1 MARRRTVASLGVV
14 LIAGVVCSANAGEPC
29 EAQWVDH
36 FGPENGLSGDAYCLE
51 VFDDGTGPAVYVGG
65 DFFFAGGERGA
76 RIAKWN
82 GAGWE
87 LLSGPSGNGVILG
100 TVNAMCVYD
109 DGTGP
114 ALFVGGTFNTA
125 GGLPANKIAKWD
137 GVQWSTLT
145 GPSGTGIP
153 SVSVDALEVF
163 DDGSGPK
170 LYVGGSFSSA
180 GGVAASDLA
189 TWDGSE
195 WAPILSDEG
204 NGISGSVNSFEVYDD
219 GTGPALFVGGLF
231 DLADN
236 TPAGSIAK
244 WDGQEWS
251 LLEGPS
257 GVGVNQRVNAMEVY
271 DEGNG
276 PVLFVGGQFSQA
288 GGLTATRIARWDGA
302 EWSPVIAPGGEGV
315 IGVQGVLGFTRF
327 DDGTGENLVVSGD
340 FPFAGGVEVN
350 SVGAWDG
357 TDWSS
362 FEGPE
367 AIGIGLRVHDV
378 QSFETDAGPALF
390 AVGDWTFAGGIPSE
404 HIAQWQA
411 CDPGPGPC
419 DADATGDGSS
429 DLADLNL
436 VLANFGQATADGD
449 TNGDGTVDLA
459 DLNAVLGAFGTLCE

>member
-1 MARRRTVASLGVV
+1 MVRRRTVASLGVV

-29 EAQWVDH
+29 VAQWVDH

-65 DFFFAGGERGA
+65 AFFNAAGVRVD

-82 GAGWE
+82 GSGWE
-87 LLSGPSGNGVILG
+87 LLSGPSGNGVLSG

-109 DGTGP
+109 DGAGP
-114 ALFVGGTFNTA
+114 ALFVGGTFFSA

-145 GPSGTGIP
+145 GPFGTGIP

-170 LYVGGSFSSA
+170 LYVGGSFSIA

-244 WDGQEWS
+244 WDGENWS

-257 GVGVNQRVNAMEVY
+257 GTGVSQRVFAMQVY
-271 DEGNG
+271 DEGDG
-276 PVLFVGGQFSQA
+276 PVLFVGGQFFEA
-288 GGLTATRIARWDGA
+288 GGLECTKLARWDGTQ
-302 EWSPVIAPGGEGV
+302 WSQVLAPGGEGLPGT
-315 IGVQGVLGFTRF
+315 IGVLGMTTF
-327 DDGTGENLVVSGD
+327 DDGTGEKLVACGNFLFGGD
-340 FPFAGGVEVN
+340 VEVN
-350 SVGAWDG
+350 RVASWDG
-357 TDWSS
+357 VNWSA

-367 AIGIGLRVHDV
+367 GIGLGVTYDV
-378 QSFETDAGPALF
+378 LAFETEEGPALF
-390 AVGDWTFAGGIPSE
+390 AAGEFGFAGGIPSSR
-404 HIAQWQA
+404 IAQWQA
-411 CDPGPGPC
+411 CDPEPGPC
-419 DADATGDGSS
+419 DADATGDGSI